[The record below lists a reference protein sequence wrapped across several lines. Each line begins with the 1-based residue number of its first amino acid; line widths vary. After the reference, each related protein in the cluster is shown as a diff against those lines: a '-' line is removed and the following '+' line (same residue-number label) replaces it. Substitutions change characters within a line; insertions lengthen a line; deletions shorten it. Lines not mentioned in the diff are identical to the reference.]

1 MKRVLTILILAA
13 PTVLAADPATKPVE
27 IRRGVEFSHA
37 TTNPEE
43 RQRAAYERIVK
54 KIEPSGVGDPSR
66 LQVYLD
72 FFKREFVEDPRIF
85 AIDLSAD
92 RSADGIVTLRGFVEY
107 PEHKSAVESLLK
119 QLGFNKIDNRIVLL
133 PEESF
138 TQRYAR
144 VKSPTFVCDRTSTP
158 HENLTQCLPGDR
170 IYLLRK
176 TDDGW
181 YLVHAPEG
189 YIGYVNASDV
199 EQIDAAA
206 FHQSSAPGETI
217 EKAIASAMELM
228 GTKYVWGGLTKDG
241 VDCSGL
247 VQSSFKKHG
256 INLPR
261 DADQQSYVGRLVATR
276 WDRDGLR
283 RGDLLYFL
291 SRRGTI
297 HHTAIYLGDGKFLE
311 AADPGVKITSFN
323 KNDPAYDAKRDAS
336 FCFAKRLMD

>member
-1 MKRVLTILILAA
+1 MKLVFCLLMMTSA
-13 PTVLAADPATKPVE
+13 VLAADPATKPVE
-27 IRRGVEFSHA
+27 IRRGVEFSRA

-43 RQRAAYERIVK
+43 RQRAAYDRVVK
-54 KIEPSGVGDPSR
+54 KIEPSGVGDPAR
-66 LQVYLD
+66 LPIYLD

-92 RSADGIVTLRGFVEY
+92 RSADGTIVLQGFVEY
-107 PEHKSAVESLLK
+107 AEHKSAVESFFK
-119 QLGFNKIDNRIVLL
+119 QLGFNKVNNQIVQL

-144 VKSPTFVCDRTSTP
+144 VQSPTFVCDRTTTP

-176 TDDGW
+176 TNDGW
-181 YLVHAPEG
+181 YLAHGPEG
-189 YIGYVNASDV
+189 YVGYVRVSDV
-199 EQIDAAA
+199 ESIDADG
-206 FHQSSAPGETI
+206 FHKSGSTPDTVEQS
-217 EKAIASAMELM
+217 IATAMELM
-228 GTKYVWGGLTKDG
+228 GTKYVWGGLTKEG

-247 VQSSFKKHG
+247 VQSSFKKPG

-297 HHTAIYLGDGKFLE
+297 HHTAIYLGDGTFLE

-323 KNDPAYDAKRDAS
+323 KADPAYDAKRDAS
-336 FCFAKRLMD
+336 FCFAKRLLE

>member
-1 MKRVLTILILAA
+1 VVLSIFALQMHAS
-13 PTVLAADPATKPVE
+13 ADPTSKPVE
-27 IRRGVEFSHA
+27 IRRGVVFNGP
-37 TTNPEE
+37 TTDPAE
-43 RQRAAYERIVK
+43 RQREALERIVK
-54 KIEPSGVGDPSR
+54 KIEPSGVGDPAR
-66 LQVYLD
+66 LQVYVE
-72 FFKREFVEDPRIF
+72 FFKRELVGDPRIF
-85 AIDLSAD
+85 AIDLSVN
-92 RSADGIVTLRGFVEY
+92 RSDDGTVALTGYVEY
-107 PEHKSAVESLLK
+107 AEHKSAAEAFLRK
-119 QLGFNKIDNRIVLL
+119 LGFDKLDNRIALL
-133 PEESF
+133 PDESKAPH
-138 TQRYAR
+138 YGV
-144 VKSPTFVCDRTSTP
+144 VKSPTFVCDRTTTP

-176 TDDGW
+176 TDDGF

-189 YIGYVNASDV
+189 YVGYVRASDV
-199 EQIDAAA
+199 DPIDATA
-206 FHQSSAPGETI
+206 FHKCDSAPETI
-217 EKAIASAMELM
+217 DKAIATAMELM

-247 VQSSFKKHG
+247 VQSAFKKYG

-311 AADPGVKITSFN
+311 AASPGVKITSFN
-323 KNDPAYDAKRDAS
+323 KTDPAYDAKRDAS
-336 FCFAKRLMD
+336 FCFAKRLLE